1 MHISMVYS
9 AAVVITAVPRRWVGN
24 EQVISVISSH
34 TLCLN
39 FPQHLESN
47 IMFYCWIAPR
57 MNHDVK

>member
-1 MHISMVYS
+1 MRGVLSLGNNP
-9 AAVVITAVPRRWVGN
+9 TVPGQWQAIGA
-24 EQVISVISSH
+24 IFSH

-39 FPQHLESN
+39 FLQHLEPK